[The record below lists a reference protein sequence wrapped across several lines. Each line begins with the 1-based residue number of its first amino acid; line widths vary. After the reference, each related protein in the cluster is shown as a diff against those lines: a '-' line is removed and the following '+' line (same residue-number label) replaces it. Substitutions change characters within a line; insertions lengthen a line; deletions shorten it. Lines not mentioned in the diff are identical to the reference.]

1 MVDQYFQNKILGSP
15 SVSLSVFSHPH
26 NKLGGAAHGSLLWWS
41 PLLSTAEISSA
52 TKLSSFCCSF
62 CIPLLLRVSLGSY
75 RMDLEASGV
84 FLPLT
89 HSLPPCPATRHCSAR
104 RGSGWLLFL
113 FRVLSNHTGAIQRKP
128 GHRNASLHHSRDAES
143 QTQSREP

>member
-15 SVSLSVFSHPH
+15 PVSLSVFSHPP
-26 NKLGGAAHGSLLWWS
+26 NKLGGAAHDSFLWCS
-41 PLLSTAEISSA
+41 PLLSIAEISSA

-62 CIPLLLRVSLGSY
+62 LHSLAFKDVFRLLQDGPRSFW
-75 RMDLEASGV
+75 V

-89 HSLPPCPATRHCSAR
+89 HPLPPCPAARHCSAR
-104 RGSGWLLFL
+104 RRECWLLWM
-113 FRVLSNHTGAIQRKP
+113 LSNHTGAIQRKP
-128 GHRNASLHHSRDAES
+128 GHRNPSLHHSRDAES